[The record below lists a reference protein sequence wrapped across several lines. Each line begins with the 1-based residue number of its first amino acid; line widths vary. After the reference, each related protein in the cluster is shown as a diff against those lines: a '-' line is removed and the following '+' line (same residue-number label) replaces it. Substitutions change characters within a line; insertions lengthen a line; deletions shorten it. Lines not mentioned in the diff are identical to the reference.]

1 MINIKSICGGLRK
14 SGEVCGG
21 TIVKSLKSLAEVV
34 CGGCGSHTRK
44 SLISLAEVAEVE
56 QPPLK
61 GGRAPL
67 VAPPPALGGRRNDGL
82 EDGQIIDWLDRPLDG
97 VDLRRSTSMAHTGSV
112 LIDVD
117 RTIAEGWVMYD
128 EIVAKWANLVQQGD
142 RSDDLPSQRPK
153 TEIVGNVIYPSVFKY
168 PD

>member
-1 MINIKSICGGLRK
+1 MINIKSICGGLRR
-14 SGEVCGG
+14 SAEVCGS

-67 VAPPPALGGRRNDGL
+67 VAPPPALGGGRNDGL
-82 EDGQIIDWLDRPLDG
+82 ENGQTIDWLDRPVEG
-97 VDLRRSTSMAHTGSV
+97 VDLRYSSSMAHTGSI

-117 RTIAEGWVMYD
+117 QVIAEGWVMYD
-128 EIVAKWANLVQQGD
+128 EIAAKWVDLVRQGG
-142 RSDDLPSQRPK
+142 RSDDLPPQRPK